1 MKIVQTKLRSRETT
15 DTYEAS
21 FYLMFGAKIE
31 SVRKRNLPQSKADKK
46 GYRLEWVI
54 SVNNIPD
61 WAYECW
67 KTGYT
72 FGNIQE
78 FVRERKKLK
87 KLIKN
92 ATTGN

>member
-31 SVRKRNLPQSKADKK
+31 SVRKRNLPQTKADKK

-54 SVNNIPD
+54 NLNNVPD
-61 WAYECW
+61 WAYENW
-67 KTGYT
+67 KTGYA
-72 FGNIQE
+72 FCNICD

-87 KLIKN
+87 KLIRN
-92 ATTGN
+92 